1 MEVSI
6 MKRSTAKKTEKPAV
20 KETESQAFDD
30 SAWFDVMRA
39 TLSPYWSAR
48 MEYTSDRD
56 ADRDEKEE
64 AA

>member
-1 MEVSI
+1 
-6 MKRSTAKKTEKPAV
+6 MKRSIAKKTEKPTQ
-20 KETESQAFDD
+20 KNQAPQSFDD

-48 MEYTSDRD
+48 MEYMNDR
-56 ADRDEKEE
+56 AAHRDDKE

>member
-1 MEVSI
+1 
-6 MKRSTAKKTEKPAV
+6 MKRSTAKKTEKPVV
-20 KETESQAFDD
+20 KETELQPFDD

-48 MEYTSDRD
+48 IEYTSERD
-56 ADRDEKEE
+56 SHRDDKE

>member
-1 MEVSI
+1 

-20 KETESQAFDD
+20 KETESQDFDD

-48 MEYTSDRD
+48 VEYTSERETQRD
-56 ADRDEKEE
+56 DKEE

>member
-1 MEVSI
+1 
-6 MKRSTAKKTEKPAV
+6 MKRSTAKKTERPAI
-20 KETESQAFDD
+20 KEPEIQGFDD

-48 MEYTSDRD
+48 MEYTNEVSPSRE
-56 ADRDEKEE
+56 EKEQD

>member
-1 MEVSI
+1 
-6 MKRSTAKKTEKPAV
+6 MKRSTAKKTEKPVV
-20 KETESQAFDD
+20 KESQFQTFDD

-48 MEYTSDRD
+48 MEYMNDR
-56 ADRDEKEE
+56 AAHRDDKE